1 MKNTVLILLFS
12 LLPALANAQQA
23 MTPLSGSSPT
33 EGVRLSAPSLT
44 SVDSAAAVQVNP
56 AGLALLPSW
65 SAVLHH
71 TEISRDA
78 RLAGGGDVLFA
89 GTPLPLFDFLAVG
102 AGLSWLRPADAT
114 GYGDSAKLSLA
125 VAGRYKHL
133 LGLGLSYSHLFSDD
147 DPLVDGI
154 DTLDLGLWL
163 HPLPWV
169 GGALVVRDLNTPEYD
184 GLALQRRYELEL
196 TGRPLGNGRL
206 EISAGLALGERRLEL
221 DPSFILAGEP
231 LAGLRL
237 FGAVRGVNRD
247 FNRDGQHTWDWRA
260 TVGVGVHWERLGLA
274 LSTTLATPMD
284 AQPTGPLA
292 NNAARSAYQAVG
304 ATITVNG
311 HRETPLFTL
320 SRRLLLVDLSG
331 AKGERGLLRLIQQ
344 LQEVERRDD
353 LAGVLMK
360 VDDLSMG
367 WSGVQEMRAWLKR
380 LRRAGKKTLAFVI
393 GAGVR
398 EYYLAAAA
406 ERVLLDPAGGLRL
419 QGLSLRS
426 LYFRGFL
433 DKVGASPQFVRIAEF
448 KSAPEQYTRTG
459 PSPAARRVRRSLAD
473 DIYGQLT
480 GDLATDR
487 GKTPA
492 DIQALFDQGPFTP
505 PQALASGL
513 VDELID
519 PQKMDEAV
527 ERACGCVMVRAD
539 SIRRREE
546 GWRVDDGIAV
556 LLVEGDI
563 VSGKSQRIPL
573 LDIKLVGDRTVIG
586 ALEWAR
592 GERRVKAVVIRV
604 NSPGGSALA
613 SHQIWR
619 EVRRLAQRKPVVV
632 SMGDVTASGGYYLA
646 AGGAYILAQPATLTG
661 SIGIFTGKFD
671 LSGLMK
677 ILGIT
682 TGGEVRGKRA
692 LLEAF
697 DRPYTPQERQ
707 IILDRLQYYY
717 RQFLGAV
724 ARSRGW
730 TQDKVHEL
738 ARGRVW
744 TGRQAVQN
752 GLADAEG
759 GLTQALAEAR
769 KRAGLDPDRP
779 LATFVLPP
787 KKTGLLNRALEAI
800 GLGVAAAAVT
810 GSRTLD
816 DLIPAQARR
825 VLGKLPGVLFRVQSG
840 EPVARMPYEI
850 LMP

>member
-1 MKNTVLILLFS
+1 MKNTFLFILIS
-12 LLPALANAQQA
+12 LLPGLAHAQRP
-23 MTPLSGSSPT
+23 MIPLSGSAPT

-44 SVDSAAAVQVNP
+44 SLDNAAAVQINP

-89 GTPLPLFDFLAVG
+89 GTPLPLLNFLAVG
-102 AGLSWLRPADAT
+102 AGLSWIRPADAT
-114 GYGDSAKLSLA
+114 GYGDSVKLSLA
-125 VAGRYKHL
+125 LAARYKHL

-163 HPLPWV
+163 HPLPWI
-169 GGALVVRDLNTPEYD
+169 GGALVVRDLNTPEYN
-184 GLALQRRYELEL
+184 GLPLQRRYDLEL

-206 EISAGLALGERRLEL
+206 EISAGLTLSERRLEV
-221 DPSFILAGEP
+221 DPTFILAAEP

-237 FGAVRGVNRD
+237 FGSVRGVNRD

-260 TVGVGVHWERLGLA
+260 TVGVGVHWERLGLSLA
-274 LSTTLATPMD
+274 TTLASPMD
-284 AQPTGPLA
+284 AETSGPLSH
-292 NNAARSAYQAVG
+292 NAARSVYQAVG
-304 ATITVNG
+304 ATVTVNG
-311 HRETPLFTL
+311 HRDRPLFNL
-320 SRRLLLVDLSG
+320 QKRLLLVDLSQVE
-331 AKGERGLLRLIQQ
+331 GERALLSLVRQ

-353 LAGVLMK
+353 VAGVLMK

-380 LRRAGKKTLAFVI
+380 LRRGGKKTLAFVI
-393 GAGVR
+393 GAGLR

-406 ERVLLDPAGGLRL
+406 ERVILDPAGGLRL
-419 QGLSLRS
+419 QGLSMRS
-426 LYFRGFL
+426 LYFRGLL

-480 GDLATDR
+480 SDLASDR
-487 GKTPA
+487 GKSPA
-492 DIQALFDQGPFTP
+492 DIKALFDQGPFTP
-505 PQALASGL
+505 TQALASGL
-513 VDELID
+513 VDELTD
-519 PQKMDEAV
+519 PQKLDEAI
-527 ERACGCVMVRAD
+527 ERACNCVLTRA
-539 SIRRREE
+539 SALKRRKD

-563 VSGKSQRIPL
+563 ISGKSQRIPL
-573 LDIKLVGDRTVIG
+573 LDMKLVGDRTVVK
-586 ALEWAR
+586 ALTWAR
-592 GERRVKAVVIRV
+592 GERRVRAVVIRI

-613 SHQIWR
+613 SHQMWR
-619 EVRRLAQRKPVVV
+619 EVRRLAEEKPVVV

-646 AGGAYILAQPATLTG
+646 AGGAHILAQPATLTG

-677 ILGIT
+677 TLGIT

-697 DRPYTPQERQ
+697 DRPYSPQERQ

-717 RQFLGAV
+717 RQFLEAV
-724 ARSRGW
+724 AKGRGW
-730 TQDKVHEL
+730 TQDKAHEL

-769 KRAGLDPDRP
+769 KRAGMAPDRP
-779 LATFVLPP
+779 IATFVLPP
-787 KKTGLLNRALEAI
+787 KKTGLLATALRAI
-800 GLGVAAAAVT
+800 GLETAGSAGT
-810 GSRTLD
+810 GSLK
-816 DLIPAQARR
+816 DLIPAQARSL
-825 VLGKLPGVLFRVQSG
+825 LGKLPGVLLKARSG
-840 EPVARMPYEI
+840 EPLARMPYEI